1 MGVSAVLHVKG
12 LRGGAQSKLLHG
24 SDGNLYVVKF
34 QNNPQGKRVLANEL
48 LATHLARALGLPVP
62 EFEVIHVSH
71 ELIEAT
77 PELRIE
83 FAGQSLPCLP
93 GRQFGSRYVLPSLA
107 SGQVLDGVPRSLLPK
122 IRNLDAFLGMLVF
135 DIWTFN
141 SDNRQGVFYKNH
153 SQRKYT
159 VAFIDHGYCFNA
171 LKWNFHDAA
180 LWGIYAD
187 PYVYAS
193 VQGWDSF
200 EPWLSRI
207 EKLDETFLWSCAAAV
222 PLEWYEDA
230 PGMLRLIER
239 LAKRKRKVRE
249 LVDDLRKWPQ
259 NPFPNW
265 HFPMLPVSS
274 GTCVQSQGTSQL
286 LGELRCGN
294 LA

>member
-1 MGVSAVLHVKG
+1 MAVSAVLHVKG
-12 LRGGAQSKLLHG
+12 LRGGAQSKLLYA

-48 LATHLARALGLPVP
+48 LATNLARALDLPVP
-62 EFEVIHVSH
+62 EFEVIHVPQ

-83 FAGQSLPCLP
+83 FAKHSLPCLP

-107 SGQVLDGVPRSLLPK
+107 SGQVLDAVPRSLLPK
-122 IRNLDAFLGMLVF
+122 IRNLDAFLGMLAF
-135 DIWTFN
+135 DIWTCN

-171 LKWNFHDAA
+171 LKWNFRDAP
-180 LWGIYAD
+180 LWGIYGD
-187 PYVYAS
+187 PHVYAP
-193 VQGWDSF
+193 VAGWDSF

-207 EKLDETFLWSCAAAV
+207 EQLDETFLWSCAATV
-222 PLEWYEDA
+222 PLEWYEDM
-230 PGMLRLIER
+230 PGMMRLIER
-239 LAKRKRKVRE
+239 LAKRRRKVRDF
-249 LVDDLRKWPQ
+249 VDDLRKWPQ

-274 GTCVQSQGTSQL
+274 STCRRSQGTAQL

>member
-1 MGVSAVLHVKG
+1 MAVSAVLHVKG
-12 LRGGAQSKLLHG
+12 LRGGAQSKLLYA

-48 LATHLARALGLPVP
+48 LATNLARALDLPVP
-62 EFEVIHVSH
+62 AFEVIHVPQ

-83 FAGQSLPCLP
+83 FAKHSLPCFP

-107 SGQVLDGVPRSLLPK
+107 SGQVLDAVPRSLLPK
-122 IRNLDAFLGMLVF
+122 IRNLDAFLGMLAF
-135 DIWTFN
+135 DIWTCN

-171 LKWNFHDAA
+171 LKWNFRDAP
-180 LWGIYAD
+180 LWGIYGD
-187 PYVYAS
+187 PHVYAP
-193 VQGWDSF
+193 VAGWDSF

-207 EKLDETFLWSCAAAV
+207 EQLDETFLWSCAATV
-222 PLEWYEDA
+222 PLEWYEDM
-230 PGMLRLIER
+230 PGMMRLIER
-239 LAKRKRKVRE
+239 LAKRRRKVRDF
-249 LVDDLRKWPQ
+249 VDDLRKWPQ

-265 HFPMLPVSS
+265 HFPMRPVSS
-274 GTCVQSQGTSQL
+274 STCSRSQGTAQL
-286 LGELRCGN
+286 LGELRCEN

>member
-1 MGVSAVLHVKG
+1 MGVSATLHVKT
-12 LRGGAQSKLLHG
+12 LRGGAQSKLLYA

-48 LATHLARALGLPVP
+48 LATNFARALGLPVP
-62 EFEVIHVSH
+62 AFEVIDVPQ

-77 PELRIE
+77 PELRID
-83 FAGQSLPCLP
+83 FARHSLPCLP

-107 SGQVLDGVPRSLLPK
+107 AGQVLDAVPRSLLPK

-141 SDNRQGVFYKNH
+141 SDNRQGVFYKSH

-171 LKWNFHDAA
+171 LKWNFRDAA

-187 PYVYAS
+187 PHVYAS
-193 VQGWDSF
+193 VEGWDSF

-207 EKLDETFLWSCAAAV
+207 ENLDETFLWSCAAAV

-230 PGMLRLIER
+230 PGMMRLIER
-239 LAKRKRKVRE
+239 LAKRRRKVRE

-274 GTCVQSQGTSQL
+274 GACRRSQGTAQL